1 MKELIGKGVS
11 DGIAIGKL
19 YFFKKSVLDIPDYEV
34 EDVELEMARYHAGM
48 ELAKEQLRSLYDD
61 ACGKVTKKESVIF
74 QTHILILEDSKFK
87 ESVESAIRKRKNA
100 ELAVYEASKKLVAI
114 FNEIDDEY
122 FRARCNDIVD
132 AAHIL
137 LQILQNKTAKTAS
150 ISGNAPV
157 IVAAADLLPSDTIS
171 FDEESLLGFATN
183 GGSQNSHTSILARTM
198 GLPSVIQIHEPL
210 GSFSGQ
216 TAIIDGRL
224 GKVIVDPDINTMAL
238 YNAKRDRYIKQQ
250 QRLKKQIGLPSE
262 TKNRQYIK
270 LSAEIGRIDDLE
282 KARANDA
289 EGIGHFK
296 SELLFMNRKKAPD
309 ENEQFETYKA
319 MLRAFP
325 DKNVNICAA
334 DCGTGKGIEYLDIPN
349 EKNPALGFK
358 GIRILLENPE
368 LFRVQLR
375 ALYRASAFGKLS
387 IQLPMISSIEE
398 IMYVKREIDKIK
410 NELRLRG
417 ENFDPDVRIGAV
429 IETPASAV
437 ISDEISREVDFLTI
451 NTNNLVQYTLAMD
464 RENQKL
470 SDFYRPYHPAV
481 RRLIKMVIDN
491 AHKNNIKVLVRGEVV
506 EDSAMT
512 KYLLAL
518 RADELVIRPDSI
530 LRIKAAVRETGAD
543 EIKDALEK
551 MF

>member
-34 EDVELEMARYHAGM
+34 DDVDLEMARYHSGM
-48 ELAKEQLRSLYDD
+48 ELAKEQLRALYDD
-61 ACGKVTKKESVIF
+61 ACEKVTKKESVIF

-87 ESVESAIRKRKNA
+87 ESVEAAIRKRKNA

-114 FNEIDDEY
+114 FNEIDDDY
-122 FRARCNDIVD
+122 FKARCNDIVD

-137 LQILQNKTAKTAS
+137 LQILQNKTTKTAS

-157 IVAAADLLPSDTIS
+157 IVAASDLLPSDTIS

-262 TKNRQYIK
+262 TKNRQYIR

-325 DKNVNICAA
+325 DKNVTICAA

-349 EKNPALGFK
+349 EINPALGFK

-368 LFRVQLR
+368 FFRVQLR

-387 IQLPMISSIEE
+387 IQLPMISSTEE
-398 IMYVKREIDKIK
+398 INYVKREIEKIK

-417 ENFDPDVRIGAV
+417 DDFDPDVRIGAV

-470 SDFYRPYHPAV
+470 ADFYRPYHPAV
-481 RRLIKMVIDN
+481 RRLIKIVIDN

-530 LRIKAAVRETGAD
+530 LKIKAAVRETDED
-543 EIKDALEK
+543 EIKEAFEK